1 MGLREFEDTEGRS
14 WRVWDTLPE
23 KTTGLVDDYRSG
35 WLTFDDGTERLRLA
49 PVPEGWT
56 TLPAER
62 VFRVIAVG
70 RQPSQSWHAGIEVPG
85 DGLGDDL
92 FGQDAAIPVA
102 DGGEPGMVHAAA
114 EECHH
119 RLGGQS

>member
-23 KTTGLVDDYRSG
+23 KTTGLVNDYRSG

-62 VFRVIAVG
+62 LALLLRVAHPTTA
-70 RQPSQSWHAGIEVPG
+70 RDPQ
-85 DGLGDDL
+85 
-92 FGQDAAIPVA
+92 
-102 DGGEPGMVHAAA
+102 EPAA
-114 EECHH
+114 ERRVAKRRTKE
-119 RLGGQS
+119 RRRRGDRRRNPPT